1 MAAWSVHAVRGLGEG
16 DDGMNIVDMLLE
28 LRFKLSREG
37 ELGIYA
43 SKYDNAESLCCKVE
57 DELDLI
63 LKELT
68 SASR

>member
-1 MAAWSVHAVRGLGEG
+1 MAAWSVHAVRRLGEG
-16 DDGMNIVDMLLE
+16 DDGVNIVDTLLE

-37 ELGIYA
+37 ELGVYA
-43 SKYDNAESLCCKVE
+43 SRYDNAENLCVMVGE
-57 DELDLI
+57 ELDLI